1 MTPTIPIPGI
11 SEQMARFSEALKEAG
26 MATHMRAVIDA
37 CRSAELVGVAD
48 KYRFHA
54 ALSANFVTD
63 LKYAPVFDHVFE
75 RFWANRKFTEEPPE
89 HPESGKIELTVVPP
103 RNGADETSFKK
114 RPPSKGG
121 AGDQEI
127 LLKKDLR
134 EMAPE
139 EEPGLE
145 KILRS
150 ALMKMN
156 TRPGRRMK
164 PSKTGAAIDF
174 GRTLRREGRTGGELL
189 KLLRREKKLT
199 KRKLAFLGDVSGSM
213 DVYGRF
219 FFQMAYQLAGMERA
233 TEVYAFSTKLFNL
246 TAHVKDRTSG
256 RSLGRALLD
265 TKGWSGGT
273 KIGAC
278 VKEFHDSLAR
288 RSHLSGTTVI
298 ILSDGWDRGDPDLLK
313 RELARLR
320 SAVRTIHWLNPLKG
334 DPGYRP
340 LSRGMATALP
350 YLDGFHAAH
359 NLESLIKFAKSL
371 SEGR

>member
-1 MTPTIPIPGI
+1 MTRSLPLPGI

-26 MATHMRAVIDA
+26 VATHMRAVLDA
-37 CRSAELVGVAD
+37 CRSVELVGLAD
-48 KYRFHA
+48 KERFHA

-63 LKYAPVFDHVFE
+63 MKYAPVFDLVFE
-75 RFWANRKFTEEPPE
+75 RFWANRKFTEDPQDPE
-89 HPESGKIELTVVPP
+89 TGKIELTIVPP
-103 RNGADETSFKK
+103 GDGTNETSYKT

-121 AGDQEI
+121 AGDLEI

-134 EMAPE
+134 EITAE
-139 EEPGLE
+139 DEPALE
-145 KILRS
+145 NLLRS

-164 PSKTGAAIDF
+164 PSKTGSAIDF

-189 KLLRREKKLT
+189 KLLRRERKIT

-219 FFQMAYQLAGMERA
+219 FFQMAYALGGMEKK
-233 TEVYAFSTKLFNL
+233 TEVYAFSTRLFNL

-256 RSLGRALLD
+256 RALTRALVD

-278 VKEFHDSLAR
+278 VREFHDSLAKK
-288 RSHLSGTTVI
+288 SHLAGTTVI
-298 ILSDGWDRGDPDLLK
+298 ILSDGWDRGDPELLK

-320 SAVRTIHWLNPLKG
+320 SAVRKIHWLNPLKG
-334 DPGYRP
+334 DPGYKP

-350 YLDGFHAAH
+350 FLDGFHAAH
-359 NLESLIKFAKSL
+359 NLEALLGFAKSL
-371 SEGR
+371 SENR